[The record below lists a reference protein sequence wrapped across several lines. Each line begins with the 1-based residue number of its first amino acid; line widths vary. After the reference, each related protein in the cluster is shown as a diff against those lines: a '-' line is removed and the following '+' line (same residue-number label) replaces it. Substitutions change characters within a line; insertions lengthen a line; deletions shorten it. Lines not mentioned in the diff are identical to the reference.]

1 MVLDNPTLNIEMII
15 DCPSLLGEMLL
26 LFKFTII
33 ILNDHKTSYQFN
45 YDRKAFLPKKKEK
58 RKKKRK
64 SKGKV
69 I

>member
-45 YDRKAFLPKKKEK
+45 YDRKAFLPKKKKKE
-58 RKKKRK
+58 KKR
-64 SKGKV
+64 GRVKV
-69 I
+69 K